1 MIKKSVHKT
10 DWTDL
15 LPWTRQCC
23 YSLDFD
29 LNIWLRAWKVTRTIE
44 KWAPK
49 HTLGKFHYI
58 LCALNGKHWNSEK
71 SSSQFITHR
80 FKANEC
86 QLVYFQHVSLVLF
99 PGLNNLRCNILGLQI
114 ANCLVS
120 VLKHSPPRS
129 LTTQSSRGKKN
140 SSWVST
146 YDQNDPATVAEL
158 QIIIFLERTYFRL
171 GRRLGRTKKMWSDS
185 ITGALV
191 VFHENYAQCRRRNR
205 RRGIP
210 RLTVA

>member
-1 MIKKSVHKT
+1 MIKKTVHKT

-86 QLVYFQHVSLVLF
+86 QLVYFQHVSPVLF

-129 LTTQSSRGKKN
+129 LTTQSSRGKTKFFLSEYVRPKWPSHSCRTANNNISWKN
-140 SSWVST
+140 IF
-146 YDQNDPATVAEL
+146 PA
-158 QIIIFLERTYFRL
+158 
-171 GRRLGRTKKMWSDS
+171 
-185 ITGALV
+185 
-191 VFHENYAQCRRRNR
+191 
-205 RRGIP
+205 
-210 RLTVA
+210 